1 MYLSVLS
8 LSVNL
13 LKKIFIFQILKK
25 NSRNMFSSSVV
36 FVPLMTH
43 DRDSNSYSA
52 LIIPTTKSVE
62 EDQSNVYFCHV
73 FICYQNAL
81 SSM

>member
-1 MYLSVLS
+1 
-8 LSVNL
+8 
-13 LKKIFIFQILKK
+13 
-25 NSRNMFSSSVV
+25 MFSSSVV